1 MSNKFKKKNGRLI
14 QDNITGPNMNIP
26 PNSKTL
32 IQSQLNNGANTSLG
46 HNNQN
51 RKLTPSKMNVNLGI
65 RG

>member
-14 QDNITGPNMNIP
+14 QDNMAGQNMVGNKNVMQGQM
-26 PNSKTL
+26 NS
-32 IQSQLNNGANTSLG
+32 GANTSIG
-46 HNNQN
+46 INNQN